1 MLSRWLGPDLQGP
14 TAPALSGVEGLVAV
28 AAAVVIAWLAA
39 HVTARVA
46 RIAFQ
51 RLIGG
56 TEVPF
61 TAPIVRT
68 PTRIILAP
76 LEVLG
81 VDAFADSQV
90 TIRVR
95 VKTLP
100 LKQWEVGREF
110 RRRVKKAFDA
120 RGIEIPFPHRVVY
133 LRESSKP
140 PK

>member
-56 TEVPF
+56 TEVAF
-61 TAPIVRT
+61 TAPIAHRASGVRPHT
-68 PTRIILAP
+68 PRL
-76 LEVLG
+76 V
-81 VDAFADSQV
+81 
-90 TIRVR
+90 VR
-95 VKTLP
+95 
-100 LKQWEVGREF
+100 
-110 RRRVKKAFDA
+110 AAA
-120 RGIEIPFPHRVVY
+120 RGQPERWPR
-133 LRESSKP
+133 S
-140 PK
+140 